1 MGLIKQSHVPAGVA
15 AFSLRDVEKHA
26 KAILVRAREQAEA
39 LLASAQQEGEV
50 LRQQAYEE
58 GLVEG
63 RRDGR
68 KQGELEGTKAG
79 AQQALA
85 EHQEQLATLVATL
98 STAALEFDA
107 SRLELEAAGLSE
119 VVALSAAVAR
129 RVTKRQGMIDPD
141 VLAENLQEAMKF
153 VCHAADVR
161 VAIHPKQKQVLEDAL
176 PRLRMAWPE
185 LKHLEIIPDA
195 SIAPG
200 GCRIFTARGQVDGDL
215 DAQLDRVIGELLPD
229 GSSADAGPTES

>member
-1 MGLIKQSHVPAGVA
+1 MGLIKQSHVPSSVA
-15 AFSLRDVEKHA
+15 AFSLRDVENHA
-26 KAILVRAREQAEA
+26 KLMLVRAREQAEA
-39 LLASAQQEGEV
+39 LLAAAQQEGDV
-50 LRQQAYEE
+50 IRGQAYEE
-58 GLVEG
+58 GLIEG
-63 RRDGR
+63 RRDGL

-107 SRLELEAAGLSE
+107 SRRELEGAGLSE

-141 VLAENLQEAMKF
+141 VLAENLSEAMSF

-176 PRLRMAWPE
+176 PRLRMAWPQ
-185 LKHLEIIPDA
+185 LKHLEIVPDA
-195 SIAPG
+195 SLAPG

-215 DAQLDRVIGELLPD
+215 DAQLDRVINELLPNNE
-229 GSSADAGPTES
+229 GETTSESA

>member
-1 MGLIKQSHVPAGVA
+1 MGLIKSSNVPTTTSP
-15 AFSLRDVEKHA
+15 FSLRDVENHA
-26 KAILVRAREQAEA
+26 KAMLVRAREQAEA
-39 LLASAQQEGEV
+39 LLATAQQEGEI

-58 GLVEG
+58 GLAEG

-68 KQGELEGTKAG
+68 KQGELEGTRAG

-98 STAALEFDA
+98 TTAAVEFDA
-107 SRLELEAAGLSE
+107 SRRELEAAGLSE
-119 VVALSAAVAR
+119 VVALSASVAR
-129 RVTKRQGMIDPD
+129 RVTKRQGMVDPD
-141 VLAENLQEAMKF
+141 VLAENLKEAMKF
-153 VCHAADVR
+153 VCHAAHVR
-161 VAIHPKQKQVLEDAL
+161 VAIHPKQKQVLDDAL
-176 PRLRMAWPE
+176 PRLRMAWPQ

-215 DAQLDRVIGELLPD
+215 NAQLDRVINELLP
-229 GSSADAGPTES
+229 APVEEPEPT

>member
-1 MGLIKQSHVPAGVA
+1 MAVIKSSNVPTTTSP
-15 AFSLRDVEKHA
+15 FSLRDVENHA
-26 KAILVRAREQAEA
+26 KAMLVRAREQAEA
-39 LLASAQQEGEV
+39 LLASAQEEGEV

-58 GLVEG
+58 GLAEG

-85 EHQEQLATLVATL
+85 EQQEQLATLVATL
-98 STAALEFDA
+98 SSAATEFDA
-107 SRLELEAAGLSE
+107 SRRELEAAGLSE

-129 RVTKRQGMIDPD
+129 RVTKRQGMIDSD

-176 PRLRMAWPE
+176 PRLRMAWPQ

-215 DAQLDRVIGELLPD
+215 DAQLDRVINELLPAP
-229 GSSADAGPTES
+229 ADEPESM

>member
-1 MGLIKQSHVPAGVA
+1 MAVIKSNNVPTSTSP
-15 AFSLRDVEKHA
+15 FSLRDVENHA
-26 KAILVRAREQAEA
+26 KAMLVRAREQAEA
-39 LLASAQQEGEV
+39 LLASAQQEGEI

-58 GLVEG
+58 GLAEG

-85 EHQEQLATLVATL
+85 EHQQQLATLVAAL
-98 STAALEFDA
+98 STAAVEFDA
-107 SRLELEAAGLSE
+107 SRRELEAAGLSE

-129 RVTKRQGMIDPD
+129 RVTKRQGMLDPE
-141 VLAENLQEAMKF
+141 VLAENLREAMKF
-153 VCHAADVR
+153 VSHAVDVR
-161 VAIHPKQKQVLEDAL
+161 VAIHPQQKQVLEDAL
-176 PRLRMAWPE
+176 PRLRMAWPQ
-185 LKHLEIIPDA
+185 LKHLEIVPDV

-215 DAQLDRVIGELLPD
+215 DAQLDRVIDDLLPAP
-229 GSSADAGPTES
+229 SAAE

>member
-1 MGLIKQSHVPAGVA
+1 MGLIKSSNVPTTTSP
-15 AFSLRDVEKHA
+15 FSLRDVENHA
-26 KAILVRAREQAEA
+26 KAMLVRAREQAEA
-39 LLASAQQEGEV
+39 LLASAQQEGDI

-85 EHQEQLATLVATL
+85 EHQQQLATLVATL
-98 STAALEFDA
+98 STAAVEFDA
-107 SRLELEAAGLSE
+107 SRRELEAAGLSE
-119 VVALSAAVAR
+119 VVALAAAVAR
-129 RVTKRQGMIDPD
+129 RVTKRQGMIDPE
-141 VLAENLQEAMKF
+141 VLTENLREAMKF

-161 VAIHPKQKQVLEDAL
+161 IAVNPQQKQVLDDAL
-176 PRLRMAWPE
+176 PRLRMAWPQ
-185 LKHLEIIPDA
+185 LKHLDIVPDA

-200 GCRIFTARGQVDGDL
+200 GCRVFTARGQIDGDL
-215 DAQLDRVIGELLPD
+215 DAQLDRVIGELLP
-229 GSSADAGPTES
+229 GSADESEPT